1 MDALT
6 ELTVLGLVL
15 SAVLLAMAC
24 VKADRVRAW
33 RSSINPSAEELPDA
47 AFTAARVI
55 LVTAAGIGIYLA
67 IQSFGVADDAS
78 WDDSELTTAVQGAAD
93 GLDGYMYRTDQTGDS
108 LYFDDYATLIQ
119 DRVAQN
125 GGGDA
130 PQSGG
135 SAYPADAHTDFD
147 AYFTVKGDGAG
158 VAFCTHIE
166 RIRSKEDD
174 YTPPGITGGPGRLT
188 YRAYRLAVEVK
199 DGEC

>member
-6 ELTVLGLVL
+6 ELTVLGLIL
-15 SAVLLAMAC
+15 SATLLAMAC

-55 LVTAAGIGIYLA
+55 LVTAAGVGIYLA

-130 PQSGG
+130 PQSGV
-135 SAYPADAHTDFD
+135 SAYAADANTDSD
-147 AYFTVKGDGAG
+147 AYFTVHRVSPVGQG
-158 VAFCTHIE
+158 
-166 RIRSKEDD
+166 
-174 YTPPGITGGPGRLT
+174 L
-188 YRAYRLAVEVK
+188 
-199 DGEC
+199 